1 MLGVLPCLYI
11 FAADQTWEASVKVKV
26 RFFARLREETG
37 LNEVELELD
46 EATTLTDLIK
56 AFFGD
61 RDTREFLIAVNEE
74 LVEADGPGGVRLKDG
89 DVVDIMPPASGG

>member
-1 MLGVLPCLYI
+1 M
-11 FAADQTWEASVKVKV
+11 KVKV

-74 LVEADGPGGVRLKDG
+74 LVEADDPGGVRLKDG